1 MQRQRFTWGPLT
13 LGRQIAL
20 LTLLLCLGLGVGQ
33 GPPRPAWAGEGGTT
47 AAAAQGCA
55 TTPLFVGL
63 DGRRYLEIRRAPA
76 AQKLDEYVRRANAR
90 LLEVAQDHTVQPHQ
104 LVVQDE
110 PPFSLVGI
118 REQDGRFNPE
128 LAVGD
133 RAAACFGVTRQQLA
147 LRYRDGMRRAITSYR
162 GSHTLG
168 SWLRGTAL
176 AALVLGFYIL
186 WLRVQGGSTGGSSGT
201 LLNAPAS

>member
-1 MQRQRFTWGPLT
+1 MQRQRFTWRPLT

-20 LTLLLCLGLGVGQ
+20 LALLLCLGLGVGQ
-33 GPPRPAWAGEGGTT
+33 GPTSPAWAGEGGTT
-47 AAAAQGCA
+47 AATAQGCA

-110 PPFSLVGI
+110 PPSPWWAS
-118 REQDGRFNPE
+118 GRRTVASTPNWPW
-128 LAVGD
+128 AI
-133 RAAACFGVTRQQLA
+133 A
-147 LRYRDGMRRAITSYR
+147 RR
-162 GSHTLG
+162 
-168 SWLRGTAL
+168 
-176 AALVLGFYIL
+176 
-186 WLRVQGGSTGGSSGT
+186 
-201 LLNAPAS
+201 PASG